1 MMIGPLP
8 RCKNI
13 FKAEALESWYN
24 IHGPPTRSGSILLRR
39 RLTTLDV
46 LDWAESMAQAGMNHR
61 ACGSNDLVVYR
72 PTFDELSFRHYSGI
86 QNVPDSAACMDKIL
100 QVPDPPFMNADLK
113 WGNAQIETYLGSNTK
128 SIARQQCPDGEV
140 VQP

>member
-1 MMIGPLP
+1 MP

-46 LDWAESMAQAGMNHR
+46 LDWAESMAQAGMNQR